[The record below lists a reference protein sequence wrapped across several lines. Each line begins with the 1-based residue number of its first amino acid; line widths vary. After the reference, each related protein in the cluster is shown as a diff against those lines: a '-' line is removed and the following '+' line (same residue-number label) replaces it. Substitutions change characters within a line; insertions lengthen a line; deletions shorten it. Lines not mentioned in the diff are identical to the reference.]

1 MNESQGGLGESSA
14 GRWRLPGWLALH
26 LALVFLL
33 LWGLESG
40 LGGAKSS
47 QGQILGA
54 GTWDFGF
61 LTTATFWKE
70 TLLALLETLAIACV
84 ATFLG
89 AWAGAL
95 IGMAA
100 SRSGVARARSVGH
113 RLLVMGARLVLDTL
127 RSIPDF
133 AWALL
138 LLTLFGA
145 GPITGVLA
153 LALSNAGILGR
164 LYSEQ
169 WETLQGPARALA
181 TSGQD
186 SRLVRFFYVHRPVF
200 AAANRSFTMLRLEC
214 SVRNA
219 SVIGVVGGGGL
230 GGQIFEAFSLGEL
243 EKAIALFVALCAL
256 AGWTEM
262 GSGKMLETLRP
273 RGRRRLIFAAL
284 VGSAIWLLPATIKTY
299 HRLART
305 DLVWVGG
312 IVKRFLAPDLSWA
325 TLRELSQECALPISL
340 AYLATLAAALLAW
353 CLAFGLAHHRQQHWG
368 WRQLPGGWQGA
379 MRRGGASLSRWICL
393 VGRTLP
399 VEASV
404 LLFAFAWGLGWKAAL
419 AALALH
425 SITLLLRLYYDLL
438 DRQPPQSLE
447 HRGALRRM
455 DWWAYVV
462 SPQLWPRW
470 RSFVF
475 LQADA
480 NLRSGIVLGMIGVG
494 GIGDHFHSAL
504 SFWQLDSASS
514 CILCMLLLSLLS
526 DRSARWLARAPSQ
539 C

>member
-1 MNESQGGLGESSA
+1 MNEGRGGLGESSQR
-14 GRWRLPGWLALH
+14 RWRLPGWLGLH
-26 LALVFLL
+26 LAFVFLFF
-33 LWGLESG
+33 WGLESG

-47 QGQILGA
+47 QGPILGA
-54 GTWDFGF
+54 EGWDFAF
-61 LTTATFWKE
+61 LATPTFWKG
-70 TLLALLETLAIACV
+70 TLQALVETLAIACV

-89 AWAGAL
+89 AWGGAL
-95 IGMAA
+95 VGMAA
-100 SRSGVARARSVGH
+100 SRSGVARARSLGH
-113 RLLVMGARLVLDTL
+113 RLQVMGARLLLDAL
-127 RSIPDF
+127 RAIPDF

-138 LLTLFGA
+138 LLTIFGA
-145 GPITGVLA
+145 GPVTGVLA

-169 WETLQGPARALA
+169 WETLQGSARALA

-230 GGQIFEAFSLGEL
+230 GGRIFEAFSLGQL
-243 EKAIALFVALCAL
+243 EQAIALFVALCAL
-256 AGWTEM
+256 AGGTERA
-262 GSGKMLETLRP
+262 SGKMLEKLSP
-273 RGRRRLIFAAL
+273 RGRQLALLAAL
-284 VGSAIWLLPATIKTY
+284 LGSVAWLFPAAIAIY

-305 DLVWVGG
+305 DFAWVGG
-312 IVKRFLAPDLSWA
+312 IVGRFLAPDLSWS
-325 TLRELSQECALPISL
+325 TLQELLQQCALPISL

-353 CLAFGLAHHRQQHWG
+353 CFAFSFSHHRQARWG
-368 WRQLPGGWQGA
+368 WRKLPGGWRGNL
-379 MRRGGASLSRWICL
+379 REGGASLSRWICL
-393 VGRTLP
+393 IGRTLP

-425 SITLLLRLYYDLL
+425 SSALLVRLYYDLL
-438 DRQPPQSLE
+438 DRQSPQPLE

-494 GIGDHFHSAL
+494 GIGDHFHTAL
-504 SFWQLDSASS
+504 SFWQLGSASS
-514 CILCMLLLSLLS
+514 CILCMLFLSLLS
-526 DRSARWLARAPSQ
+526 DRSARVLARSPSHS
-539 C
+539 